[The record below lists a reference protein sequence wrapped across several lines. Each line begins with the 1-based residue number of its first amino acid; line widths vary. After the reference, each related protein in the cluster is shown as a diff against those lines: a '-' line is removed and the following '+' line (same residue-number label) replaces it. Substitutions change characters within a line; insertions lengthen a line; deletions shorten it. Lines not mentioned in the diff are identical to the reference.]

1 MSKNNKG
8 QPPNRKKPKAE
19 KKQKWEEAEETPT
32 KKTKVAPKRTQK
44 RDDQGSGSGSEP
56 EEPVESSSEEV
67 QETCSKADLKKW
79 KKDLKQGRITKEE
92 FDKLRGI
99 EEQKAAPTEED
110 KKAALAALSKESALQ
125 EYKQKKNELDNKSRD
140 VKIESI
146 TLSYKGQPLLV
157 DTDLVINNGRKY
169 GLIGPNGS
177 GTIILSSKLFTNSSQ
192 EKVPC

>member
-125 EYKQKKNELDNKSRD
+125 EYKQKKK
-140 VKIESI
+140 
-146 TLSYKGQPLLV
+146 
-157 DTDLVINNGRKY
+157 
-169 GLIGPNGS
+169 
-177 GTIILSSKLFTNSSQ
+177 
-192 EKVPC
+192 